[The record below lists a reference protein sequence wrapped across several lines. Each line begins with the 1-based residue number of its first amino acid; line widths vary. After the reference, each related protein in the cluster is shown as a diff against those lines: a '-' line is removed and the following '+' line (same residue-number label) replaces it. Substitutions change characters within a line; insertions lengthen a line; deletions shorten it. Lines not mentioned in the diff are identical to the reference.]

1 MVLMIDQ
8 LHTLNLGVLQRYV
21 LRVFWSLI
29 NANSW
34 QIGGPGEVLRAQS
47 VSLLRGMLMNWY
59 TTQKHRGFTEV
70 QDLSIAML
78 GDGTS
83 QNKLKTKAAE
93 TKGLTYFCLH
103 LLAKLGHHI
112 PGLVGPLMQAGQA
125 ITQYMECLDLYPP
138 QPDAQQSQI
147 LFALG
152 MRHLRLAK
160 AAGVELSPKHH
171 LFIHMLRRT
180 PKAGNPRTYSTFL
193 DESLNEVLVSVCKAA
208 YATVWELRG
217 FTNFAHLRGHGL
229 RGSGETGGQ

>member
-1 MVLMIDQ
+1 MDWYK
-8 LHTLNLGVLQRYV
+8 TQR
-21 LRVFWSLI
+21 
-29 NANSW
+29 
-34 QIGGPGEVLRAQS
+34 
-47 VSLLRGMLMNWY
+47 
-59 TTQKHRGFTEV
+59 HRGFTEV
-70 QDLSIAML
+70 QDLSISML

-103 LLAKLGHHI
+103 LLAELGHHI
-112 PGLVGPLMQAGQA
+112 PDLVGPLRQAGHA
-125 ITQYMECLDLYPP
+125 IVQYMECLDRYPP
-138 QPDAQQSQI
+138 QPDSRQCQI

-193 DESLNEVLVSVCKAA
+193 DESLNKVLASVCRAA
-208 YATVWELRG
+208 YASVWERRV
-217 FTNFAHLRGHGL
+217 FANFGQLQSHLRGGCNHV
-229 RGSGETGGQ
+229 